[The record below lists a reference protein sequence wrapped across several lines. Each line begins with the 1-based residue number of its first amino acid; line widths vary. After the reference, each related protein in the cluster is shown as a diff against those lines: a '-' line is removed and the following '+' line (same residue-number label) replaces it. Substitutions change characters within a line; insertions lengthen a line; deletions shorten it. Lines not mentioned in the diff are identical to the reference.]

1 MSYGK
6 DCQRCGREPQQR
18 ASQKSGRIS
27 PEGAI
32 VVTEKSRESHQARN
46 NKFLLEKSPDVV
58 CDFLG
63 FITQPVGET
72 MRKIMALAK
81 MVEGREGGE
90 GF

>member
-1 MSYGK
+1 MKVPS
-6 DCQRCGREPQQR
+6 
-18 ASQKSGRIS
+18 SLQKK
-27 PEGAI
+27 A
-32 VVTEKSRESHQARN
+32 RESHQARN

-72 MRKIMALAK
+72 MRKITGLAK
-81 MVEGREGGE
+81 MAEAREGGE